1 MPEITIA
8 EMISCAKREL
18 AYRRRTYPHL
28 VARNR
33 LSGEE
38 ADREIATMRA
48 ILHFLERH
56 NQSELS
62 Y

>member
-1 MPEITIA
+1 MPEISLE

-18 AYRRRTYPHL
+18 AYRRRTYPTL

-33 LSGEE
+33 MSGQE
-38 ADREIATMRA
+38 ADREIAAMRA
-48 ILHFLERH
+48 ILRFLERH
-56 NQSELS
+56 NTDEVS